1 MSTARPGSGLRV
13 RPAAPDQHADVGRLV
28 LAAYDGVG
36 AITGP
41 YRDELADT
49 AGRVEAGS
57 LVLVATLDGD
67 LAGTVTVVAADG
79 PHFEHGPHG
88 DGGMRMLAVDPAAQ
102 GHGVGAA
109 LVEAVLEHAVDA
121 GWRRLVLTSMTWMHA
136 AHRLYQ
142 RRGFVRR
149 PDLDLRFGSGVGL
162 VFQRDLVEAA
172 AGAFPAPGPVPAS
185 PPRFVHRPTAPPLC

>member
-1 MSTARPGSGLRV
+1 MSSAPPRPELRV
-13 RPAAPDQHADVGRLV
+13 RPVAPDEHAAVGRLV
-28 LAAYDGVG
+28 LAAYDAVG
-36 AITGP
+36 AISGP

-49 AGRVEAGS
+49 DGRVAAGS
-57 LVLVATLDGD
+57 LVLAATLDGAV
-67 LAGTVTVVAADG
+67 AGTVTVVAADG

-88 DGGMRMLAVDPAAQ
+88 DGGMRMLAVAPTAQ

-109 LVEAVLEHAVDA
+109 LVDAVLEHALDA

-162 VFQRDLVEAA
+162 VFQRDLVADA

-185 PPRFVHRPTAPPLC
+185 PPRFVPRPSAPPTC